1 MTGGENQAQ
10 REPGLAFRQQP
21 ATSPAPPPPAPVR
34 RASGVTT
41 TDDFVIDHLHK
52 LELAGG
58 PGVATRLAD
67 SAHLQVIRPP
77 PPSISLHLLPP
88 TSTLSSV
95 VRPKLQSVSHLF
107 GEQQQRGDKSLT
119 VISRQLSPIIIISVI
134 TISQY
139 HLRYDLIDIDEITW
153 WSLYSSSLPPCILHS
168 TQYLQSGLLSFHI
181 DI

>member
-1 MTGGENQAQ
+1 MGATDSTWLLCSLHHHQRRRQLRKQSVGPVLAKMTGGENQAQ
-10 REPGLAFRQQP
+10 REPGLAFRPQP

-77 PPSISLHLLPP
+77 PPFNSFHLPP
-88 TSTLSSV
+88 PPQPSV
-95 VRPKLQSVSHLF
+95 
-107 GEQQQRGDKSLT
+107 
-119 VISRQLSPIIIISVI
+119 QLSDQNSSQSLIYLENSSSEVTNHSLSFPASSAPSSSSQS
-134 TISQY
+134 SQY
-139 HLRYDLIDIDEITW
+139 HNI
-153 WSLYSSSLPPCILHS
+153 ILDM
-168 TQYLQSGLLSFHI
+168 I
-181 DI
+181 